1 MTSPHWSSEGAS
13 SGETS
18 RAGRSGVWTMSKS
31 SSPFFF
37 FFFFF
42 FLSSHSSLLLDLRR
56 LRSRSFWE
64 RLLVELFA
72 LVEGVMA
79 MAAGVR
85 IRCLLL

>member
-31 SSPFFF
+31 CSPFFL
-37 FFFFF
+37 FFF
-42 FLSSHSSLLLDLRR
+42 FLSSLSSLLLDFRR

-64 RLLVELFA
+64 RLLVELVA